1 MILGTVFFVFV
12 FIRLVLIK
20 LYCTH
25 KNGTIESNPAPP
37 THPAPSRVWLMA
49 LLTGVLVSVTE
60 LIKMHMFGIIHR
72 LSLPGRGETTRQIY
86 VNYQPVS
93 LSLMGT
99 RVTQE
104 NCFSLCIIKS
114 HHKNKDERGGLTEYS
129 EGVVSLKG
137 KGKWFHGGFFSL
149 FLTVWEIWS
158 WLSTGAAAL
167 HGHLNLESHCA
178 KTTH

>member
-1 MILGTVFFVFV
+1 
-12 FIRLVLIK
+12 
-20 LYCTH
+20 
-25 KNGTIESNPAPP
+25 
-37 THPAPSRVWLMA
+37 MA

-137 KGKWFHGGFFSL
+137 KGNGFMVGSFLSFFNSL
-149 FLTVWEIWS
+149 
-158 WLSTGAAAL
+158 G
-167 HGHLNLESHCA
+167 NLELTFNRSSSTTWPSKPRVTLCQNDALKWGKLQPHLPSHTYGLPSLCRGNYTA
-178 KTTH
+178 ESSVA

>member
-1 MILGTVFFVFV
+1 
-12 FIRLVLIK
+12 
-20 LYCTH
+20 
-25 KNGTIESNPAPP
+25 
-37 THPAPSRVWLMA
+37 MA

-137 KGKWFHGGFFSL
+137 KGKWFHGG
-149 FLTVWEIWS
+149 
-158 WLSTGAAAL
+158 
-167 HGHLNLESHCA
+167 NLELTFNRSSS
-178 KTTH
+178 TTWPSKPRVTLCQNDALK

>member
-1 MILGTVFFVFV
+1 MFLFLF

-25 KNGTIESNPAPP
+25 KNGTVESNPAPP
-37 THPAPSRVWLMA
+37 SHPTPSRARVWLMA

-149 FLTVWEIWS
+149 FFLTVWEIWS